1 MVYRGQVFG
10 DVIVL
15 ADGVRL
21 PEGSEVLVE
30 PVGPRV
36 AAAPPSAMNT
46 RNGVPV
52 FPATGKG
59 VAPSLGL
66 VNELRDDAP

>member
-1 MVYRGQVFG
+1 MIYRGQVAG
-10 DVIVL
+10 DMIIL

-21 PEGSEVLVE
+21 PDGSEVLVE
-30 PVGPRV
+30 PVGPAV
-36 AAAPPSAMNT
+36 GGLPLMALPL

-52 FPATGKG
+52 FANSGTGST
-59 VAPSLGL
+59 PDLDL

>member
-1 MVYRGQVFG
+1 MVYRGHVLG

-21 PEGSEVLVE
+21 PDGSEVLVE
-30 PVGPRV
+30 PIFKT
-36 AAAPPSAMNT
+36 APAPQSLLPT

-52 FPATGKG
+52 FPRGT
-59 VAPSLGL
+59 VELRPDLDL
-66 VNELRDDAP
+66 VNELRDDSP

>member
-1 MVYRGQVFG
+1 MVYRGQVLG

-21 PEGSEVLVE
+21 PDGSEVLVE
-30 PVGPRV
+30 PIVRLT
-36 AAAPPSAMNT
+36 ASAEPDVPT

-52 FPATGKG
+52 FP
-59 VAPSLGL
+59 SLEVGSTPDLEL

>member
-1 MVYRGQVFG
+1 MVYRGQVTG

-30 PVGPRV
+30 PIGARNTPVPGLPY
-36 AAAPPSAMNT
+36 AT

-52 FPATGKG
+52 FP
-59 VAPSLGL
+59 PSAVGPALDLNL
-66 VNELRDDAP
+66 VNQLRDDAP